1 MYSTVEQTGLQQY
14 SGLSGGFSHIYEK
27 YQNVL
32 RYRGGQDRLN
42 HEFVQPSVKHGR
54 DSVSRSACRQA
65 GKDPMQASTRR

>member
-42 HEFVQPSVKHGR
+42 HEFVQPSVQHG
-54 DSVSRSACRQA
+54 
-65 GKDPMQASTRR
+65 